1 MKKHSLLFTLLLALM
16 VPMAAW
22 AQSSLPFEE
31 NFNLV
36 QLNQLPSGWAR
47 YSLTI
52 GTGIVTVLEDPNSS
66 FNRVLSFGITEL
78 GDDYGSIAVQMPA
91 NSNSSSVRYMKMNF
105 KYKSFSATSGTFRVS
120 YKASSGNNT
129 VNIKDYTASS
139 FSTNNWVQVTDLPV
153 TVPMGGRLVLGMI
166 TQTANTGWMVD
177 NIVITDGFRPTNL
190 ASSNI
195 GDNSATISWDAND
208 ATRWEVQYRVSGASN
223 WTTINGTQSSNVCT
237 LSDLLTGTSYDVQV
251 RAKAP
256 SGSFY
261 SGWSETYSFT
271 TTGCA
276 VPTNVQVYANPAEGV
291 TVSWEGN
298 ANSYHIQYEN
308 IETWQSA
315 YHNGLVTATG
325 NSYTFTGTESV
336 PVVPG
341 MRYILRV
348 QAQCDPS
355 TASEWSEWV
364 EFTNCLTYMDLPLH
378 ANFDYIPTN
387 WSSLPH
393 ADLPGCWS
401 RINNSTDPAYS
412 IYPLVENN
420 QSLCHSSYYPQG
432 LYNYIRFKVA
442 DKNQPGAADQY
453 LVFPPIDA
461 ESAGDI
467 VTLSFYIRK
476 AESVGTCEIGLM
488 DRYGGIDT
496 YQGVYS
502 IGNNSM
508 PSTYEEEKRS
518 FTFTY
523 AQLSA
528 KPCIAIK
535 VPVITGTAVENSVC
549 IDDIDIY
556 PANYHCGEP
565 VNVHA
570 ENIGATSASVVWG
583 NPVSGGGEYGLKYKK
598 ASDDEWTIVTE
609 TGIVSLNYP
618 LENLDANT
626 LYDVAVRNNCND
638 IDHSEWVEASFTT
651 LDVIP
656 VPTNL
661 HVITDYQGNQHI
673 GSSWVDLAWDCT
685 PVAGQSEVDRYG
697 LEVSD
702 DGETWYGPQPNAYW
716 GTVATQCIVDPISPG
731 THYVRVRALDS
742 DYNEGN
748 WSEPLQFTIESCN
761 TVVTIQPGD
770 SSETYDFNE
779 CPPLPDCWTVYG
791 DIPYGISINY
801 NALYFDFR
809 GDVEAKYVELEE
821 FLVTEDYSGLVVSF
835 DWRHAAPVADN
846 TTNMTVQL
854 QYCLGQEN
862 ENWQNAGE
870 PISVFKD
877 GLTEPQW
884 STYTRMIPYDYWT
897 RLRLKYTVTDY
908 QEFSYG
914 TYPYCLIDNLVITG
928 RPYCSNPTKW
938 RVVPETYGGRVIW
951 DKVATAMS
959 YDIAY
964 QIDGD
969 AEWESVE
976 GVEGYEYTADSLF
989 FDMTG
994 LQANTTYR
1002 INMKSECSNQWPIDI
1017 VTFTTSDFGSF
1028 NELMYT
1034 FEEGMPADF
1043 SVSGAGAANV
1053 SVSTEQSFGGDPHS
1067 LKYDF
1072 VSGSPYPSQALAY
1085 VEIGNC
1091 LNTRG
1096 FNDFL
1101 VYFDMYCT
1109 DVANTYETV
1118 YLQYKAFG
1126 SDGWEEDW
1134 RMAGSWYTSY
1144 DSQGWVERHA
1154 TFSIPTELQ
1163 ESVSKLR
1170 FRLVFTDHG
1179 SGESTYIDNLRIFPK
1194 GSCNNVS
1201 GIDIVALESTSATFR
1216 WNDPNYEAGTTQSVG
1231 FTLRYRNLTIPTE
1244 TYTGWIE
1251 IPVWVDASNPTQQYS
1266 ITLNELDPSSYYVF
1280 DIRTLCSDGGYTVWS
1295 SLHQHFVTDCQPYEL
1310 NDMEPFVEDFNDID
1324 LACWTYNTRWGRIYD
1339 GHGGSN
1345 WSLRSNKLD
1354 VSGWND
1360 YIDTPEIELDPNYV
1374 SKGSSYLVL
1383 RFWTKC
1389 SGVDGS
1395 GNKVKVLVD
1404 NQEFDIYEMPAYGCD
1419 QWQQVDLSLSRW
1431 LPDNNGSNTISVR
1444 FDHGSDATAEWFIDD
1459 VVITSWDQANYGTRV
1474 FDDAF
1479 GNDWADDDNWYPNG
1493 APSYSPSMD
1502 VTLMG
1507 QAWVPAN
1514 SESTVGTMR
1523 FGTKG
1528 YLDALPGSNLT
1539 ITEVDIPENK
1549 VFVELGATLNIGTA
1563 HFGFDKIFTSQEGTY
1578 NITNLNV
1585 DGQWLVFS
1593 NGDVLLNTVNLTA
1606 PGQISVT
1613 QNTWGATL
1621 VNSSGLFE
1629 VYPNS
1634 VVTIGTFNAEEVYPF
1649 GFLIE
1654 GTANITTLN
1663 ANGGNAVLVKD
1674 GALLNATTINGT
1686 SSGANDRI
1694 LILDGGQVKTEN
1706 AFYGTIEKK
1715 ITGYGVENVNGRTGW
1730 NLIATPT
1737 EVMAVQTL
1745 VPQIGSDYLF
1755 DQMDI
1760 YRFSGGNTLEWD
1772 NFKCPFEDGCDS
1784 PWGTIPQGQFSAEM
1798 GLPLK
1803 GYLYALQENA
1813 TIQFVAGPVGNVPFS
1828 ATNVDTVVNLT
1839 CYTTPDDASLNGW
1852 NLIGNPYTCNA
1863 YLKQGNDYV
1872 PFYRMNATGDA
1883 IIGVP
1888 AGTPIKPCE
1897 GVFVRCTVPDSTVTF
1912 TTTAPASTGEPQSGP
1927 AIVLPMHSLFENQDA
1942 SLSAQTIA
1950 LAFAS
1955 GWNWWAPMV
1964 QITAAQL
1971 RAALDPNM
1979 QHLMTKT
1986 GEVATDAVLEPGQ
1999 MYKIQTNADVD
2010 GVTITGVPMAAS
2022 ISIGEDFNWIGY
2034 TGGTTEDISAALA
2047 SYGITPNIGDKIIS
2061 QDNGFAIYNGTSWE
2075 GTLTLLEQGKGY
2087 IYVRP
2092 STE

>member
-1 MKKHSLLFTLLLALM
+1 MKKHFLLFTLLLALM
-16 VPMAAW
+16 VPMAVH
-22 AQSSLPFEE
+22 AQTSLPFNE
-31 NFNLV
+31 NFNNV
-36 QLNQLPSGWAR
+36 PLNALPSGWEIMT
-47 YSLTI
+47 SQTQ
-52 GTGIVTVLEDPNSS
+52 GTGIAKVLQESS
-66 FNRVLSFGITEL
+66 TNINRVLNLGITEL
-78 GDDYGSIAVQMPA
+78 SNNHGGIAVQMPA
-91 NSNSSSVRYMKMNF
+91 NTSSVSFMKMSF
-105 KYKSFSATSGTFRVS
+105 KYKTVSATSGTLRIG
-120 YKASSGNNT
+120 YYETALSGST
-129 VNIKDYTASS
+129 YQSIEEYTASAA
-139 FSTNNWVQVTDLPV
+139 STIAWIQVNDLPV
-153 TVPMGGRLVLGMI
+153 TLGRNLRLVLGMI

-208 ATRWEVQYRVSGASN
+208 ATLWQVRYKVSGASN
-223 WTTINGTQSSNVCT
+223 WTTNNGTQTSNVCT

-251 RAKAP
+251 RAKAL

-364 EFTNCLTYMDLPLH
+364 EFTNCLTYMNLPLH

-401 RINNSTDPAYS
+401 RINNSEDPDYKN
-412 IYPLVENN
+412 YPCVENN
-420 QSLCHSSYYPQG
+420 QSLCHSNYYPQG
-432 LYNYIRFKVA
+432 LYNYIRFNLPA
-442 DKNQPGAADQY
+442 NGPEQY
-453 LVFPPIDA
+453 LVLAPVDPVNDVTISFWVR
-461 ESAGDI
+461 SA
-467 VTLSFYIRK
+467 SQ
-476 AESVGTCEIGLM
+476 GTSYSYNVGLM
-488 DRYGGIDT
+488 PDNYSTNAFYAKDGYNFGGVNTDYIQNT
-496 YQGVYS
+496 YTFTAEEMAS
-502 IGNNSM
+502 NGN
-508 PSTYEEEKRS
+508 YIVIWARS
-518 FTFTY
+518 FSDAASSF
-523 AQLSA
+523 
-528 KPCIAIK
+528 
-535 VPVITGTAVENSVC
+535 C

-570 ENIGATSASVVWG
+570 ENIGATLAHIVWE
-583 NPVSGGGEYGLKYKK
+583 NPVTGGGEWSVRYKK
-598 ASDDEWTIVTE
+598 ATDEDWTYKYD
-609 TGIVSLNYP
+609 GGLVSLGCDLDN
-618 LENLDANT
+618 LESNT
-626 LYDVAVRNNCND
+626 TYTVAVRDNCND
-638 IDHSEWVEASFTT
+638 IDHSEWVEATFTT

-661 HVITDYQGNQHI
+661 HVITDYLGNQHV

-685 PVAGQSEVDRYG
+685 PVAGQSAVNRYG

-702 DGETWYGPQPNAYW
+702 DGETWYGSQPNTYW

-770 SSETYDFNE
+770 SSETYDFDE

-809 GDVEAKYVELEE
+809 DEVEAKYVELEE
-821 FLVTEDYSGLVVSF
+821 FCVTGDYSGLVVSF
-835 DWRHAAPVADN
+835 DWRHVAPVADN

-862 ENWQNAGE
+862 ENWQDAGE

-884 STYTRMIPYDYWT
+884 LTYTRMIPYDYWT
-897 RLRLKYTVTDY
+897 RLRLKYTVTNY

-914 TYPYCLIDNLVITG
+914 TYPYCLIDNLVVAG
-928 RPYCSNPTKW
+928 RPYCDNPNKW
-938 RVVPETYGGRVIW
+938 RVVPQTYGGRVIW
-951 DKVATAMS
+951 NKVAAAIS

-964 QIDGD
+964 QVDGD
-969 AEWESVE
+969 GDWESVE
-976 GVEGYEYTADSLF
+976 DVEGYEYTSDSLF
-989 FDMTG
+989 FDLTG

-1002 INMKSECSNQWPIDI
+1002 VNIKSECSNQWPIDI

-1091 LNTRG
+1091 LNTRE

-1118 YLQYKAFG
+1118 YMQYKAW
-1126 SDGWEEDW
+1126 SDTDGWEENW
-1134 RMAGSWYTSY
+1134 RSVGTWYTSY
-1144 DSQGWVERHA
+1144 DSKGWVERHDS
-1154 TFSIPTELQ
+1154 FSIPNELQ
-1163 ESVSKLR
+1163 GTVSKLR
-1170 FRLVFTDHG
+1170 FRLIFTDHG
-1179 SGESTYIDNLRIFPK
+1179 SGENTYIDNIRIFPK

-1201 GIDIVALESTSATFR
+1201 GINIVALESTSATFR

-1231 FTLRYRNLTIPTE
+1231 FTIRYRNLTIPTN
-1244 TYTGWIE
+1244 TNTGWIE

-1266 ITLNELDPSSYYVF
+1266 ITLNELDPSSSYLLS
-1280 DIRTLCSDGGYTVWS
+1280 IRAICPGIGYTEWLS
-1295 SLHQHFVTDCQPYEL
+1295 PNFNFGTQCQAYKLTDMQP
-1310 NDMEPFVEDFNDID
+1310 FTEDFDGLLLNP
-1324 LACWTYNTRWGRIYD
+1324 ACWTYTTNWNRIYD
-1339 GHGGSN
+1339 GHGGHN
-1345 WSLRSNKLD
+1345 WCLRSNYNP
-1354 VSGWND
+1354 VAGWND

-1389 SGVDGS
+1389 SSGDGT
-1395 GNKVKVLVD
+1395 GNKVKVLVG
-1404 NQEFDIYEMPAYGCD
+1404 NQEVEIYEMPAYGCD

-1493 APSYSPSMD
+1493 APSDSPSMN

-1528 YLDALPGSNLT
+1528 YLDAQPGSNLT

-1593 NGDVLLNTVNLTA
+1593 SGDVLLNTVNLTA

-1613 QNTWGATL
+1613 QNTLGATL

-1649 GFLIE
+1649 GLLIE

-1715 ITGYGVENVNGRTGW
+1715 ITGYGAENVNDRTGW

-1745 VPQIGSDYLF
+1745 VPKIGSDYLF

-1760 YRFSGGNTLEWD
+1760 YRFTGGNVLEWD
-1772 NFKCPFEDGCDS
+1772 NFKCPFEYGCNS
-1784 PWGTIPQGQFSAEM
+1784 PLGTIPQGHFSAEM

-1813 TIQFVAGPVGNVPFS
+1813 TIQFVAGSVSSVPFQ
-1828 ATNVDTVVNLT
+1828 ATNVDVDVDLT
-1839 CYTTPDDASLNGW
+1839 CYTNPTDASLNGW

-1863 YLKQGNDYV
+1863 YLKKGNDYV

-1897 GVFVRCTVPDSTVTF
+1897 GVFVRCTVPGSTVTF

-1927 AIVLPMHSLFENQDA
+1927 AIVLPMHFLLENQDA
-1942 SLSAQTIA
+1942 SLASQTIA
-1950 LAFAS
+1950 LSFAS
-1955 GWNWWAPMV
+1955 GWNWWAPIV

-1971 RAALDPNM
+1971 RAALDPNL

-1986 GEVATDAVLEPGQ
+1986 GEVATDAVLESGQ

-2034 TGGTTEDISAALA
+2034 TGGTTDDISAALA

-2061 QDNGFAIYNGTSWE
+2061 QDNGFAIFNGTSWE
-2075 GTLTLLEQGKGY
+2075 GTLTSLVQGNGY
-2087 IYVRP
+2087 VYVRVVR
-2092 STE
+2092 

>member
-120 YKASSGNNT
+120 YKASSGNTT

-315 YHNGLVTATG
+315 YHNGLVTATS

-378 ANFDYIPTN
+378 AKFDYIPTN

-432 LYNYIRFKVA
+432 LYNYIRFDMPA
-442 DKNQPGAADQY
+442 NGPDQY
-453 LVFPPIDA
+453 LVLAPVDPVND
-461 ESAGDI
+461 
-467 VTLSFYIRK
+467 VTISFWVRCASSETSY
-476 AESVGTCEIGLM
+476 SYNVGLM
-488 DRYGGIDT
+488 PDNFSTDDFYAKDGYNFGGVNTDY
-496 YQGVYS
+496 YQ
-502 IGNNSM
+502 NSYTFTAEEL
-508 PSTYEEEKRS
+508 STYGNYIVIWARS
-518 FTFTY
+518 SST
-523 AQLSA
+523 
-528 KPCIAIK
+528 
-535 VPVITGTAVENSVC
+535 TATSFC

-556 PANYHCGEP
+556 PADYHCGEP

-570 ENIGATSASVVWG
+570 EDIGATLAHIVWE
-583 NPVSGGGEYGLKYKK
+583 NPVTGGGEWSVRYKK
-598 ASDDEWTIVTE
+598 ATDEDWTYKYD
-609 TGIVSLNYP
+609 GGLVSLGCDLDN
-618 LENLDANT
+618 LESNT
-626 LYDVAVRNNCND
+626 TYTVAVRDNCND
-638 IDHSEWVEASFTT
+638 IDHSEWVEATFTT

-661 HVITDYQGNQHI
+661 HVFTDYLGNQHI

-908 QEFSYG
+908 QEFYYG
-914 TYPYCLIDNLVITG
+914 TNPYCLIDNLVVSG
-928 RPYCSNPTKW
+928 RPYCANPTKW

-1266 ITLNELDPSSYYVF
+1266 ITLNELDPSSSYLLS
-1280 DIRTLCSDGGYTVWS
+1280 IRSICSGIGYTEWS
-1295 SLHQHFVTDCQPYEL
+1295 SPNLNFGTQCQAYKLTD
-1310 NDMEPFVEDFNDID
+1310 MHPFTEDFDGLLLNP
-1324 LACWTYNTRWGRIYD
+1324 ACWTYTTNWGRIYD

-1404 NQEFDIYEMPAYGCD
+1404 NQEVEIYEMPAYGCD

-1493 APSYSPSMD
+1493 APSYSPRMD

-1897 GVFVRCTVPDSTVTF
+1897 GVFVCCTEPSSTVTF
-1912 TTTAPASTGEPQSGP
+1912 TTTAPASAGETQNGP
-1927 AIVLPMHSLFENQDA
+1927 AVVLPMHFLLGDQDA
-1942 SLSAQTIA
+1942 SLASQTIA

-1971 RAALDPNM
+1971 RAALDPNL